1 MLAGDSLAGVRVAPG
16 SECPAYTVRHIAG
29 CKVMSWAELHPLLCQ
44 VGILALLA
52 VSLNVICGLTGLLQL
67 GHAGF
72 FAIGAYTAGLYAI
85 YATVPGLGWLNFA
98 PGALLAMAM
107 AAAASLLIGAPC
119 LRLSGDYLA
128 IATLGFGEI
137 VRLVLTNVEFPG
149 GRMFP
154 GETIGGPTGIAF
166 TEFPGTVWPEHPGF
180 SAEYAG
186 AAVIWLS
193 VFAAYLLLLNI
204 KRSSVGRAFM
214 CIREDEIAASAMG
227 IDVPR
232 YKIGAFLLSA
242 AFAGLAGA
250 LFFHQQLLVNP
261 SNFSLLRSIEVLV
274 IVVLGGMGSLSG
286 SICAACLLGLLPY
299 ALRHVD
305 LSGASW
311 LPAAMQKPLSEYSMI
326 LYAVLLIVLIRLMPS
341 GIMAMREAPPWME
354 RRLPRRRSQES
365 EVRSQK
371 PE

>member
-1 MLAGDSLAGVRVAPG
+1 M
-16 SECPAYTVRHIAG
+16 T
-29 CKVMSWAELHPLLCQ
+29 MSWAELHPLLCQ

-85 YATVPGLGWLNFA
+85 YATNPDLGWFNLVPGA
-98 PGALLAMAM
+98 ALAM
-107 AAAASLLIGAPC
+107 AAAAASSLLIGVPC

-149 GRMFP
+149 GRMFA

-166 TEFPGTVWPEHPGF
+166 TEFPKKLWPGHPDF

-186 AAVIWLS
+186 AAVIWC
-193 VFAAYLLLLNI
+193 VVLLVYAMLLNV
-204 KRSSVGRAFM
+204 KRSSIGRAFM
-214 CIREDEIAASAMG
+214 CIREDEIAARAMG

-232 YKIGAFLLSA
+232 HKVGAFLLSA
-242 AFAGLAGA
+242 SLAGLAGA
-250 LFFHQQLLVNP
+250 LFFHHQLLVNP
-261 SNFSLLRSIEVLV
+261 SNFTLLRSIEVLV

-286 SICAACLLGLLPY
+286 SICAACVLGLLPY
-299 ALRHVD
+299 GLRHVD
-305 LSGASW
+305 LSGAAW

-326 LYAVLLIVLIRLMPS
+326 IYALLLIVLIRLMPS

-354 RRLPRRRSQES
+354 RWKKKSGEDR
-365 EVRSQK
+365 
-371 PE
+371 